1 MIEKLELK
9 QALEIDLPQG
19 VTAQLRTEGQNR
31 YLFIMNFNEQAVEL
45 ELEQKYRSL
54 ISDTEIEENLN
65 LEGYGVEVITA
76 SF

>member
-1 MIEKLELK
+1 
-9 QALEIDLPQG
+9 
-19 VTAQLRTEGQNR
+19 
-31 YLFIMNFNEQAVEL
+31 MNFNEQAVEL

>member
-54 ISDTEIEENLN
+54 ISDTEIEGNLN